1 MRRTELLKLRSIGT
15 RDFSIFEGRQRI
27 GRIRFAE
34 ELSPGVWMWSVVVH
48 LPSSGSVP
56 VGSAEDIETAKAE
69 FKSAWQALKARTTPE
84 ELVKAYRAMNIRDET
99 R

>member
-48 LPSSGSVP
+48 LPSSGSLP
-56 VGSAEDIETAKAE
+56 LGSAEDIETAKAE

-84 ELVKAYRAMNIRDET
+84 ELVKAYRKMNIRDET